1 MSELYCIYDNN
12 KYLAEVCNNIVEITS
27 KYYVEGF
34 EKYVDVIGRVHDDIF
49 VKKVSIDDVKLLYK
63 EHTYIRYKNEWFQ
76 LFADKILKSAVI
88 DNEFMLWTDSEQL
101 AYKCE
106 FEKKEQF
113 VFIKNITREEIQ
125 SLKIVRVPV
134 FSFKNKEVSETVL
147 EGKKVIDYLN
157 TFVNEEIIE

>member
-1 MSELYCIYDNN
+1 
-12 KYLAEVCNNIVEITS
+12 
-27 KYYVEGF
+27 
-34 EKYVDVIGRVHDDIF
+34 
-49 VKKVSIDDVKLLYK
+49 
-63 EHTYIRYKNEWFQ
+63 
-76 LFADKILKSAVI
+76 
-88 DNEFMLWTDSEQL
+88 MLWTDSEQL
-101 AYKCE
+101 AYKYE

-134 FSFKNKEVSETVL
+134 LSLKNEEVSETVL